1 MTINHHHQHHHDKQK
16 QQCHHDHPERCLKA
30 SSNRGEW
37 VNGEEAGGGEGK
49 EGAGPEHVDFVT
61 GMAMIIHVSNDNHH
75 HHWHDD
81 HDHPDCHLGGSGE
94 GRACTV
100 TSPTSSRPRQT

>member
-1 MTINHHHQHHHDKQK
+1 MKVNHHHHHHQKQK
-16 QQCHHDHPERCLKA
+16 QQYHHHRERCLKA
-30 SSNRGEW
+30 SSNRGER
-37 VNGEEAGGGEGK
+37 VDGEEAGGGERK

-61 GMAMIIHVSNDNHH
+61 SMAMIVDVINDNHYH

-81 HDHPDCHLGGSGE
+81 HDDHLGGSGE